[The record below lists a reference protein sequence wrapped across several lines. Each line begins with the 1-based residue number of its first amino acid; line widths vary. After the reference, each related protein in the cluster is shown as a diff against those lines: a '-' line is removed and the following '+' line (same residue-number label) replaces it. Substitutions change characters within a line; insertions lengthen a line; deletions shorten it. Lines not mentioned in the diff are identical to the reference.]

1 MDVKELRIWNNI
13 VDCYG
18 SINTISS
25 IHEGGTIR
33 FKDDTVCHIDKCKP
47 IELTEELL
55 LKCGFEK
62 RLSNYEE
69 AECHDYYLDGFK
81 YISNSCSWYLHNC
94 TIKIE
99 YVHQL
104 QNLYFALTGEELTIV
119 F

>member
-1 MDVKELRIWNNI
+1 MDVKELRIGNNI

-47 IELTEELL
+47 IELAEELL
-55 LKCGFEK
+55 LKCGFVKKGNWTFVNNNLKIKVSLCRTKFVFFTYHFEVNV
-62 RLSNYEE
+62 NY
-69 AECHDYYLDGFK
+69 L
-81 YISNSCSWYLHNC
+81 
-94 TIKIE
+94 
-99 YVHQL
+99 HQL
-104 QNLYFALTGEELTIV
+104 QNLYFALTGEELTIE